1 MSKTI
6 IDIIYGDAV
15 RTSDERDKL
24 VKANKESVSMT
35 AAAFTA
41 FWTVNYLPFR
51 ECLHTAWEL
60 RIMGYAPVRHI
71 PWTAARRLAAECQEH
86 TSYVRY
92 EPWKAVLE
100 DLVCLLT

>member
-1 MSKTI
+1 MSNTI

-51 ECLHTAWEL
+51 ECLHTA
-60 RIMGYAPVRHI
+60 
-71 PWTAARRLAAECQEH
+71 
-86 TSYVRY
+86 
-92 EPWKAVLE
+92 
-100 DLVCLLT
+100 